1 MKVTGCTVHLARLEV
16 DEGPILAQEAVP
28 VLPDDTV
35 ETLHERIKE
44 VERRIYP
51 EVLRQ
56 LSEDKLVEP
65 MTRTKIT
72 RALLSVYDKTGI
84 VEFAKELQHR
94 GVTLVS
100 SGGTAKA
107 IADAGIPVTAVDDI
121 TGVPPI
127 LDHRVVTLHP
137 KIHGGILADRSKK
150 THDED
155 MATYGIEPFDLVV
168 SNLYPFAQDPG
179 HRDHRRGRSGD
190 GAGGGEEPR
199 VRHHRHRRVAVRAA
213 ARGDGRQRQHRRR
226 RHAPRLRGRR
236 VRQHR
241 RVRRPDRRRGCRADQ
256 DLPEY
261 IDLALER
268 TGEALRYG
276 ENPHQHAA
284 RYRISGTSSW
294 WDDVEQHAG
303 LALSYLNLY
312 DADAAWRIVHDL
324 GDWTCGRDHQAR
336 QPVRRRGRRRPR
348 RLVAEVYQRALE
360 CDERSAFGG
369 IVALNRPVDTAT
381 AERMVAGPQADLI
394 MAPGW
399 APGTIDTLIAKR
411 KNTRLLTAGP
421 PEPQSLDF
429 RQISGGFLVQD
440 AHHFVATRDDWRVVT
455 KRAPTDAEWRD
466 AELAWRICG
475 HVKSNAIVLVKDGQA
490 VGIGAGQQNRVE
502 SGEIA
507 AKKADGRAVGGAC
520 ASDAFYP
527 FPDGIEAAAAA
538 GVAVIVQ
545 PGGAMRDEPNIE
557 RADELGV
564 AMVFTGE
571 RHFLH

>member
-1 MKVTGCTVHLARLEV
+1 
-16 DEGPILAQEAVP
+16 
-28 VLPDDTV
+28 
-35 ETLHERIKE
+35 
-44 VERRIYP
+44 
-51 EVLRQ
+51 
-56 LSEDKLVEP
+56 

-72 RALLSVYDKTGI
+72 RALLSVYDKTGV
-84 VEFAKELQHR
+84 VEFARELHER
-94 GVTLVS
+94 GVELVS

-107 IADAGIPVTAVDDI
+107 IADADIPVTAVDDI

-137 KIHGGILADRSKK
+137 KIHGGILADRSKPS
-150 THDED
+150 HDAD
-155 MATYGIEPFDLVV
+155 MSTYGIEPFDLVV

-179 HRDHRRGRSGD
+179 IETIDV
-190 GAGGGEEPR
+190 GGP
-199 VRHHRHRRVAVRAA
+199 AMVRAA
-213 ARGDGRQRQHRRR
+213 AKNHAFVTIVTDASQYAPLLEEMDANDNTVGDDTRR
-226 RHAPRLRGRR
+226 AFAVAAFASTAAFDAQIVAWL
-236 VRQHR
+236 QQDELL
-241 RVRRPDRRRGCRADQ
+241 PDAT
-256 DLPEY
+256 LPKY

-276 ENPHQHAA
+276 ENPHQHGA
-284 RYRISGTSSW
+284 RYRISGTTSW
-294 WDDVEQHAG
+294 WDHVEQHAG

-312 DADAAWRIVHDL
+312 DADAAWKLVHDL
-324 GDWTCGRDHQAR
+324 GRGPAVAIIKHANPCG
-336 QPVRRRGRRRPR
+336 
-348 RLVAEVYQRALE
+348 VALDDDLATAYQRALE

-369 IVALNRPVDTAT
+369 IVALNRPVDAAT

-394 MAPGW
+394 MAPSW
-399 APGTIDTLIAKR
+399 EPGTIDALIAKR
-411 KNTRLLTAGP
+411 KNTRLLSAGP
-421 PEPQSLDF
+421 PEGQSLDF

-440 AHHFVATRDDWRVVT
+440 AHHFAATRDDWRVVT
-455 KRAPTDAEWRD
+455 KRAPTESEWRD

-507 AKKADGRAVGGAC
+507 AKKAAGRAAGGAC

-527 FPDGIEAAAAA
+527 FPDGIEAAGAA
-538 GVAVIVQ
+538 GVAVVVQ
-545 PGGAMRDEPNIE
+545 PGGSIGDQKGIE
-557 RADELGV
+557 RADELGL

>member
-16 DEGPILAQEAVP
+16 DDGPILAQEAVP

-51 EVLRQ
+51 EVLATALRR
-56 LSEDKLVEP
+56 EVGA
-65 MTRTKIT
+65 MTRTKIS

-84 VEFAKELQHR
+84 VEFAQELQRR
-94 GVTLVS
+94 GVELVS

-150 THDED
+150 THDDD

-179 HRDHRRGRSGD
+179 IETIDV
-190 GAGGGEEPR
+190 GGP
-199 VRHHRHRRVAVRAA
+199 AMVRAA
-213 ARGDGRQRQHRRR
+213 AKNHAFVTIVTDASQYAPLLEEMDANDNTVGDDTRRAFAVAAFASTAAFDAQIVVVAAGRSRRS
-226 RHAPRLRGRR
+226 PS
-236 VRQHR
+236 
-241 RVRRPDRRRGCRADQ
+241 
-256 DLPEY
+256 Y

-284 RYRISGTSSW
+284 RYRISGTTSW

-324 GDWTCGRDHQAR
+324 R
-336 QPVRRRGRRRPR
+336 
-348 RLVAEVYQRALE
+348 
-360 CDERSAFGG
+360 
-369 IVALNRPVDTAT
+369 
-381 AERMVAGPQADLI
+381 
-394 MAPGW
+394 
-399 APGTIDTLIAKR
+399 
-411 KNTRLLTAGP
+411 
-421 PEPQSLDF
+421 
-429 RQISGGFLVQD
+429 
-440 AHHFVATRDDWRVVT
+440 
-455 KRAPTDAEWRD
+455 
-466 AELAWRICG
+466 
-475 HVKSNAIVLVKDGQA
+475 
-490 VGIGAGQQNRVE
+490 
-502 SGEIA
+502 
-507 AKKADGRAVGGAC
+507 
-520 ASDAFYP
+520 
-527 FPDGIEAAAAA
+527 
-538 GVAVIVQ
+538 
-545 PGGAMRDEPNIE
+545 
-557 RADELGV
+557 
-564 AMVFTGE
+564 
-571 RHFLH
+571 